1 MVTWGRDV
9 NGAGRRMRLGLFV
22 AVGAGAPLD
31 EVKVWKTRGVEA
43 AGTLLTLRE
52 LVAVTWGRD
61 VNGAGRRMRLG
72 LLVAVGAAAP
82 LEEVKVLKT
91 RGGVPR
97 CLGTGLEDGLCGGAA
112 GRPLIGFRPS
122 SAAEEGT
129 YGAKTVDVAT
139 TLVTTVCLTVTVFWR
154 GMMLA
159 TAGPA
164 RRAEIK
170 MLESMSF
177 GCCWWC
183 WGGGG

>member
-1 MVTWGRDV
+1 
-9 NGAGRRMRLGLFV
+9 MRLGLLV

-31 EVKVWKTRGVEA
+31 EVKVLKTRVGVED

-52 LVAVTWGRD
+52 CVAVTWGRE

-82 LEEVKVLKT
+82 LVEVKVLKT
-91 RGGVPR
+91 RDVEAALPR
-97 CLGTGLEDGLCGGAA
+97 LLETGLEDGFCGGAA

-122 SAAEEGT
+122 SAAEEEGT

-139 TLVTTVCLTVTVFWR
+139 MLVTTVCLTVTVFWR
-154 GMMLA
+154 GMTPA

-164 RRAEIK
+164 RRTEIK

-177 GCCWWC
+177 GFV
-183 WGGGG
+183 GGVGLEEGERLF